1 MENKYNLKSRTDPP
15 IHVGYSEADIQTMN
29 LANEQARAN
38 EIHKLELE
46 IYLVPRKSIR
56 ADQPPKVQQE
66 IIEKNNKQREE
77 FQKRVKEI

>member
-1 MENKYNLKSRTDPP
+1 MRVLDNMEGKYDSLVEKSP
-15 IHVGYSEADIQTMN
+15 IEVQIAI
-29 LANEQARAN
+29 ANEQARAN

-56 ADQPPKVQQE
+56 AEQSPEVQQE
-66 IIEKNNKQREE
+66 IIDKNNKQREE

>member
-1 MENKYNLKSRTDPP
+1 MENKYKLKARTDPP
-15 IHVGYSEADIQTMN
+15 IHTGYSEADIQTMN

-46 IYLVPRKSIR
+46 IYLAPRRSIR
-56 ADQPPKVQQE
+56 ADQSPADQE
-66 IIEKNNKQREE
+66 KIIQETNKQREE